1 MLRDWRTAPVDERLR
16 AMLGFLADVTLRPD
30 ELDAEPL
37 RAQGIS
43 RQAATEALLVA
54 WGFNLIDRLADS
66 FGFEPISTHI
76 GRENLLEYEA
86 GFLERGYL

>member
-30 ELDAEPL
+30 ELDVEPL

-43 RQAATEALLVA
+43 RESAIDALLVA
-54 WGFNLIDRLADS
+54 WGFNLIDRLADA

-76 GRENLLEYEA
+76 GADRLLEYEA
-86 GFLERGYL
+86 AFLERGYV